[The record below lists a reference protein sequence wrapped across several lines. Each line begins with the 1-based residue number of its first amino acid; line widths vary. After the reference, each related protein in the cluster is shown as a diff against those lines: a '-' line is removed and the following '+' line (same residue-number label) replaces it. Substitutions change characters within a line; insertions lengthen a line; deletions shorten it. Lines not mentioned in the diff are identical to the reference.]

1 MPKVS
6 WSEAMVSFPAGHLVA
21 GILVRLAGLAALVSL
36 GACGCP
42 VGEPRDVSTAADAQ
56 VKDATYCAEL
66 GHLALRYTGH
76 AGGNGGL
83 APDYTTLDAIDD
95 CSTGNTARGILIL
108 EKKLRCSGFTLPKR

>member
-6 WSEAMVSFPAGHLVA
+6 SSEAMVCFPADHLVA
-21 GILVRLAGLAALVSL
+21 GILVMLAGLAALASL
-36 GACGCP
+36 GACSCP

-66 GHLALRYTGH
+66 GRLALRYTGH

>member
-1 MPKVS
+1 MTYVLCPIPPDTSGVSKVV
-6 WSEAMVSFPAGHLVA
+6 M
-21 GILVRLAGLAALVSL
+21 LAGLAALASL
-36 GACGCP
+36 GACTCQ
-42 VGEPRDVSTAADAQ
+42 VGEPPEVSTAPDV
-56 VKDATYCAEL
+56 VKDAAYCAEL

-95 CSTGNTARGILIL
+95 CYKGNTARGIPIL

>member
-1 MPKVS
+1 MTYILCHIPPDRSRVNKV
-6 WSEAMVSFPAGHLVA
+6 VV
-21 GILVRLAGLAALVSL
+21 LAGLAALASL
-36 GACGCP
+36 GACTC
-42 VGEPRDVSTAADAQ
+42 GEPPEVSTAADAQ

>member
-1 MPKVS
+1 MPKTWRRRS
-6 WSEAMVSFPAGHLVA
+6 QF
-21 GILVRLAGLAALVSL
+21 AGLAALASL
-36 GACGCP
+36 SACTCP
-42 VGEPRDVSTAADAQ
+42 VGEPAEVSTAPDA
-56 VKDATYCAEL
+56 VKDAAYCAEL

-95 CSTGNTARGILIL
+95 CNKGNTANGILIL